1 MIIGVRDFFSKNTVI
16 KSRVIFVRSIAI
28 VQKIIILLYIKMFIY

>member
-1 MIIGVRDFFSKNTVI
+1 MIIGVRDFFSKNTV
-16 KSRVIFVRSIAI
+16 SRVIFVRSIAI